1 MFKRFKEKYIK
12 NTLAYKSYRIKK
24 FKPFVS
30 YSSFGEEILVNRI
43 FKNKKDG
50 FFVDVGAF
58 NPVVGSLTKTLY
70 DKGWKGI
77 NLDFSETNINLFKI
91 FRKRD
96 ISVQT
101 GVSDKNIVKKSF
113 TFDPSSGTN
122 TLNEK
127 YAQGWAKKFYKNYEI
142 KNVKCKTLNSI
153 LEENNIIKNFDYLNI
168 DVEAHDY
175 EVLRGI
181 DLNLFKPK
189 LITCEIIGDL
199 RKISKKNSDMYFT
212 TTEELVTSKINKYLS
227 KFKYKL
233 VSQYY
238 LTAFFIK
245 EI

>member
-1 MFKRFKEKYIK
+1 MFKKFKEKYIK

-43 FKNKKDG
+43 FKNKKNG

-58 NPVVGSLTKTLY
+58 NPVVGSLTKILY

-96 ISVQT
+96 ISIKT
-101 GVSDKNIVKKSF
+101 GVSNKNIVKKSF
-113 TFDPSSGTN
+113 SFDPSSGTN
-122 TLNEK
+122 TLNK
-127 YAQGWAKKFYKNYEI
+127 QYAEGWSKKFYKNYQIED
-142 KNVKCKTLNSI
+142 VKCKTLNTI
-153 LEENNIIKNFDYLNI
+153 LEENNICKNFDYLNI
-168 DVEAHDY
+168 DVEAHDF
-175 EVLRGI
+175 EVLQGI
-181 DLNLFKPK
+181 NLNLFKPK
-189 LITCEIIGDL
+189 LITCEIIGNL
-199 RKISKKNSDMYFT
+199 KKISKKNSDMYFT
-212 TTEELVTSKINKYLS
+212 TTEELINSKINKYLN
-227 KFKYKL
+227 KYKYKL

>member
-12 NTLAYKSYRIKK
+12 KTLAYKSYRIKK

-30 YSSFGEEILVNRI
+30 NSSFGEEILVNRI
-43 FKNKKDG
+43 FRNKKDG

-58 NPVVGSLTKTLY
+58 NPVVGSLTKILY
-70 DKGWKGI
+70 DKGWRGI

-96 ISVQT
+96 ISIKT
-101 GVSDKNIVKKSF
+101 GVSNVNTVKKSF

-122 TLNEK
+122 TLNRD
-127 YAQGWAKKFYKNYEI
+127 YAQGWSKKFCKNYKIET
-142 KNVKCKTLNSI
+142 VKCRTLNSI
-153 LEENNIIKNFDYLNI
+153 LEENNVSKKFDYLNI

-175 EVLRGI
+175 EVLQGI

-189 LITCEIIGDL
+189 LITCEIIGNL
-199 RKISKKNSDMYFT
+199 KKISKHTSDMYFT
-212 TTEELVTSKINKYLS
+212 TTEELISSEINKYL
-227 KFKYKL
+227 KKYKYKL

-245 EI
+245 DI

>member
-1 MFKRFKEKYIK
+1 MFKRLKEKYIK
-12 NTLAYKSYRIKK
+12 NTLTYKSYRIKK

-43 FKNKKDG
+43 FKDKKDG

-58 NPVVGSLTKTLY
+58 NPVVGSLTKILY

-96 ISVQT
+96 ISIKT
-101 GVSDKNIVKKSF
+101 GVSDKNAVKKSF

-122 TLNEK
+122 TLNEE
-127 YAQGWAKKFYKNYEI
+127 YAKGWSKKFYKNYKIE
-142 KNVKCKTLNSI
+142 NVRCRTLNTI
-153 LEENNIIKNFDYLNI
+153 LKENNISRNFDYLNI

-175 EVLRGI
+175 EVLQGI
-181 DLNLFKPK
+181 NLDLFKPR
-189 LITCEIIGDL
+189 LITCEIIGNL
-199 RKISKKNSDMYFT
+199 KKISKNNTEMYFT
-212 TTEELVTSKINKYLS
+212 TTEELIDSKINKYL
-227 KFKYKL
+227 KKYKYKL

-245 EI
+245 DN